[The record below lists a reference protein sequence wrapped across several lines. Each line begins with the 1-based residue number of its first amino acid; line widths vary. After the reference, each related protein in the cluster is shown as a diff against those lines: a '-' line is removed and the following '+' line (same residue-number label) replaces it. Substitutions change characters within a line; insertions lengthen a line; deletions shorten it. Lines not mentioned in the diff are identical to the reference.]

1 MLGETFAKRRCV
13 PPSKLFFTHFHVLS
27 QRKIPKKS
35 TDLDECDKRS
45 AKTADEWSG
54 GLSRKSQTCRL
65 LSLFHNGITNSATVR
80 SVSGGVCGRRK
91 DRGRA
96 HEHVFTRRSS
106 HVADFD
112 VLVAAAEVFA
122 DGIFFC
128 RSSASTEV
136 LGMQI
141 NIFMPVLKTMKS

>member
-45 AKTADEWSG
+45 AKAADEWSG
-54 GLSRKSQTCRL
+54 SLSRKSQTCRP
-65 LSLFHNGITNSATVR
+65 LSLFHNEITNSATVR
-80 SVSGGVCGRRK
+80 SVRGGVCGRRK
-91 DRGRA
+91 DRGGARM
-96 HEHVFTRRSS
+96 SM
-106 HVADFD
+106 
-112 VLVAAAEVFA
+112 
-122 DGIFFC
+122 
-128 RSSASTEV
+128 SSASTEV
-136 LGMQI
+136 LGMQV